1 MIEKISN
8 QRLLRYG
15 YLMVYLLPLLVLLCF
30 AIGFYYITWASV
42 IESSNWIETFV
53 LLTIIISLGIWYL
66 FSAKM
71 RVCWKLWAFKNTEDL
86 ESLYTRAAKYKL
98 IASNRTSILG
108 DWSTLESK
116 KEKKKWL
123 DIENNVLSVME
134 QNTYNKWNFKRT
146 IKYSIIDIVINFI
159 VWLIAFLWSYYIWY
173 QWFDEYKWK
182 AIFYLF
188 IIVWII
194 NFAYAIYYLINKTI
208 LIITKKW
215 IKKWNSL
222 LEWNNIN
229 NIYIEERSWFR
240 NKFIELNIDYN
251 NGTEIIDVQNID
263 ITLEELEKIIEY
275 FHKK

>member
-146 IKYSIIDIVINFI
+146 IKYSIIDIVINFGI
-159 VWLIAFLWSYYIWY
+159 V
-173 QWFDEYKWK
+173 
-182 AIFYLF
+182 
-188 IIVWII
+188 
-194 NFAYAIYYLINKTI
+194 
-208 LIITKKW
+208 
-215 IKKWNSL
+215 SL
-222 LEWNNIN
+222 
-229 NIYIEERSWFR
+229 S
-240 NKFIELNIDYN
+240 
-251 NGTEIIDVQNID
+251 
-263 ITLEELEKIIEY
+263 
-275 FHKK
+275 